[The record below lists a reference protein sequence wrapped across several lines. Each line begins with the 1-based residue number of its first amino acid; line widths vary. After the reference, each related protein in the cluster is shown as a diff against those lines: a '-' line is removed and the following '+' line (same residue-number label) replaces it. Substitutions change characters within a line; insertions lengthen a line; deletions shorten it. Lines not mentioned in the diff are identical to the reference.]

1 MTPFLLDLSEMF
13 DLDRT
18 MTTDLSEVFDL
29 EILDAGRRVHLLLLL
44 EQQHEEPTRHVAE
57 QVAGTVRV
65 HLAVARHRTLL

>member
-18 MTTDLSEVFDL
+18 MTDLSEMFDL